1 MRTGVFGEQRRRT
14 NVIKDGE
21 LELDCEHP
29 SLGELTAEVEECLCE
44 LGDLAVDLAADD
56 CILPSSGP

>member
-1 MRTGVFGEQRRRT
+1 MRTDVFGEQRRRT

-21 LELDCEHP
+21 LDLDCEHP

-56 CILPSSGP
+56 SIPSSSGP